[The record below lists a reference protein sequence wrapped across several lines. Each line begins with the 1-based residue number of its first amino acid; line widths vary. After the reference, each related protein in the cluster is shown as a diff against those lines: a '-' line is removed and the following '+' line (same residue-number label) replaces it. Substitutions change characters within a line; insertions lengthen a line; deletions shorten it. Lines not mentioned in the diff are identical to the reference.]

1 MYRNYSDRI
10 EKINGALRGILNEEG
25 KYKMYDPT
33 TRTVVDTDKPGAY
46 RVFGEGEK
54 AYIMQGSKKV
64 YLNRPSYNKPLI
76 DAPKTQP
83 TKVLATTVPA
93 EGKLGTVP
101 TGMSAPVVMTQPAV
115 KPQKKELV
123 QEPKVTDPLSS
134 LGGPFKTSPTPAPT
148 AKITPEMPVAGLR
161 GQLMTMPEPEPQEK
175 ISKVGISKA
184 DMNKALEAVYKYGST
199 KETPL
204 ASRSELEGFTRDD
217 IEKARRAAVAP
228 KPQPKPMT
236 GGRGKYEMEPMLPE
250 SVENYVNYLDEA
262 RGDGFT
268 KKTRRREG
276 AKSARAAKAAEA
288 PQVPEQKPYVP
299 MSADPSPKSAL
310 SAEDKAFLDDMNAGE
325 RNMNAR
331 ARGVEAAEKYLKAH
345 PRKKGLIASIL
356 KVMGRGK

>member
-1 MYRNYSDRI
+1 MYRNYSDRVQ
-10 EKINGALRGILNEEG
+10 KINEALRGMLSEQG
-25 KYKMYDPT
+25 KYKMYDPK
-33 TRTVVDTDKPGAY
+33 TRTVVDSDAPGAY

-76 DAPKTQP
+76 DAPKTEP

-93 EGKLGTVP
+93 EGKLGTIP
-101 TGMSAPVVMTQPAV
+101 TGMSAPVVLTQPAMQPE
-115 KPQKKELV
+115 KIQAA
-123 QEPKVTDPLSS
+123 QEPKATDSLSS
-134 LGGPFKTSPTPAPT
+134 LGGPFKTSPKPPPAT
-148 AKITPEMPVAGLR
+148 KAAPEVPVAGLR
-161 GQLMTMPEPEPQEK
+161 GQLMTMPEPAPQERMSRVAT
-175 ISKVGISKA
+175 SKE

-204 ASRSELEGFTRDD
+204 ASRSELEGYTRDD

-250 SVENYVNYLDEA
+250 SVKNYVNYLDEA

-268 KKTRRREG
+268 RKTRRREG
-276 AKSARAAKAAEA
+276 AKAARAAKTSPETPALPQQQIAVPLVTSEPA
-288 PQVPEQKPYVP
+288 PIQVPAVIIPDK
-299 MSADPSPKSAL
+299 L
-310 SAEDKAFLDDMNAGE
+310 SAETRTLAARNTGE
-325 RNMNAR
+325 LAAR
-331 ARGVEAAEKYLKAH
+331 KYLEAH